1 MKVSIRDISKIT
13 GYSTATVSNALNNK
27 RGVNRETAAEILRVA
42 KETGYINENVVSK
55 IKLVMFRKNGSII
68 DNTPFFPALIEGFEQ
83 ECRKCGYEMVMC
95 NVDQREED
103 YQERVELLL
112 NEVGSAIVVLAT
124 EMMDGDLD
132 VYLHAACPLLIM
144 DCWSEHMCFNTVLI
158 NNEDS
163 VRMAIGY
170 LVKKGHKRIGYISS
184 SFRIKNFRQRFYG
197 YQTALRKFDL
207 EYDERDVFTVTP
219 NTNGAYR
226 DMLRHLEVQ
235 DDLPTAFFADN
246 DLMALGA
253 MKAFQ
258 EKGYRIPEDISIIG
272 FDDLPFSQIST
283 PSLTTLRVPNTEM
296 GKLAVSRIVDMIDK
310 RDSAIVKI
318 QVGTEFIVRET
329 VKELDVS

>member
-124 EMMDGDLD
+124 EMTDGDLE
-132 VYLHAACPLLIM
+132 VYLRAACPLLIM

-170 LVKKGHKRIGYISS
+170 LVKMGHKRIGYISS

-207 EYDERDVFTVTP
+207 EYDEQDVFTVTP

-226 DMLRHLEVQ
+226 DMLRHLEVR